1 MTWRALLHL
10 PPGALAAADAAVEM
24 AFGEDDAPCVSMFE
38 EEDGRRWLVSLDFTT
53 PPDANGVER
62 FRRLLVDRGAA
73 PEAPIT
79 VEQVEQRDWVSASQ
93 RLLSPVTAGRFFVH
107 GGHDAHRRRPYGVN
121 LRVEAGQAFGSGHH
135 ATTRGCL
142 LMLDRLARRMPP
154 QRRPRRCLDLG
165 CGSGVLAMAMARQFR
180 RRVLASDIDPV
191 AERVTRANAR
201 VNALPLYQRY
211 LNTSW
216 GVVPLTAVGL
226 HHRALRAGMPYDLLA
241 ANILAGPLVAMAGE
255 IAQALAPGG
264 WLILAGLMTHQ
275 ERRVIAAYRA
285 RGVRPVARLESGG
298 WPTLLLRRPQL
309 SAARPPQRGFQP

>member
-24 AFGEDDAPCVSMFE
+24 AFAEDDDSPCVSMFE
-38 EEDGRRWLVSLDFTT
+38 EEEGRRWLVSLDFST
-53 PPDANGVER
+53 PPDADRLER
-62 FRRLLVDRGAA
+62 LGHLLADTGAT

-79 VEQVEQRDWVSASQ
+79 IEQVEQRDWVSASQ

-107 GGHDAHRRRPYGVN
+107 GAHDTHRRRPYGIN

-154 QRRPRRCLDLG
+154 HRRPRRCLDLG
-165 CGSGVLAMAMARQFR
+165 CGSGVLAMAMARQLR
-180 RRVLASDIDPV
+180 RTVLASDIDPV
-191 AERVTRANAR
+191 AERVTHENAR
-201 VNALPLYQRY
+201 VNALPVRERPSDA
-211 LNTSW
+211 SW
-216 GVVPLTAVGL
+216 GVCPLTAAGL
-226 HHRALRAGMPYDLLA
+226 HHHALRAGRPYDLIA
-241 ANILAGPLVAMAGE
+241 ANILAAPLVAMAGD
-255 IAQALAPGG
+255 IARALAPGG

-285 RGVRPVARLESGG
+285 RGIRPVGRLTSGD
-298 WPTLLLRRPQL
+298 WPTVLLRRSP
-309 SAARPPQRGFQP
+309 SRPFAWSDHM